1 VAHAQDQEQ
10 VGIKRRRERERQEL
24 RRAILAAAREIAVR
38 EGWQAVTIRKVA
50 ERIEYSPPMIYQ
62 YFASKDD
69 LLLALLREGFAE
81 LTERLRAAQGTTPTA
96 PEESLARVT
105 EAYWS
110 FAWERPELYQVMH
123 GLGGVPFGT
132 DATPPEARAAFA
144 ALRDA
149 VRPVAGDAAALDD
162 AVDLFWGAL
171 HGLVALAMA
180 GRIAGGQRRATDI
193 MGRAVRDLAQ
203 AWRTDGGA
211 YIAPSFL

>member
-1 VAHAQDQEQ
+1 VHAQEQ

-62 YFASKDD
+62 YFASKAD

-96 PEESLARVT
+96 PEESLARVA

-149 VRPVAGDAAALDD
+149 VRPVVGDAAALDD

-171 HGLVALAMA
+171 HGLVALAMS

-193 MGRAVRDLAQ
+193 MDRAVRDLAR
-203 AWRTDGGA
+203 AWRTDGGE
-211 YIAPSFL
+211 

>member
-1 VAHAQDQEQ
+1 VHAQEQ

-24 RRAILAAAREIAVR
+24 RRAILAAACEIAVR

-62 YFASKDD
+62 YFASKAD

-96 PEESLARVT
+96 PEESLARVAA
-105 EAYWS
+105 AYWS

-149 VRPVAGDAAALDD
+149 VRPVVGDAAALDD
-162 AVDLFWGAL
+162 AVDLLWGAL
-171 HGLVALAMA
+171 HGLVALAMS

-193 MGRAVRDLAQ
+193 MDRAVRDLAR
-203 AWRTDGGA
+203 AWRTAGGE
-211 YIAPSFL
+211 

>member
-1 VAHAQDQEQ
+1 MVQI
-10 VGIKRRRERERQEL
+10 GIKQRRERERQEL
-24 RRAILAAAREIAVR
+24 RRSILEAAREIAAR
-38 EGWQAVTIRKVA
+38 EGWHAVTIRKVA

-69 LLLALLREGFAE
+69 LLLALLREGFADV
-81 LTERLRAAQGTTPTA
+81 TARLRAAHASATTP
-96 PEESLARVT
+96 EEGLLRVA
-105 EAYWS
+105 EAYWA

-132 DATPPEARAAFA
+132 ADTPPEARAAFA

-149 VRPVAGDAAALDD
+149 VRPLTGDAAAGLDD
-162 AVDLFWGAL
+162 DVDLLWGAL

-180 GRIAGGQRRATDI
+180 GRVAGGQRRATRL

-203 AWRTDGGA
+203 AWRTSEDE
-211 YIAPSFL
+211 